1 MNFDVILGPRVA
13 KTYLGGFH
21 CFPLPLKLVGV
32 LFAVR
37 IKLNKTNKIIKKKTK
52 FGLPQWAQMTPEL
65 LS

>member
-1 MNFDVILGPRVA
+1 MNFDIILWPRVA

-21 CFPLPLKLVGV
+21 CFSLKLV

-37 IKLNKTNKIIKKKTK
+37 IKLNKTNKIIKNKTK
-52 FGLPQWAQMTPEL
+52 FDLPRWAQMTPEL

>member
-21 CFPLPLKLVGV
+21 YFPLPLKLVGV

-37 IKLNKTNKIIKKKTK
+37 IKLNKTN
-52 FGLPQWAQMTPEL
+52 
-65 LS
+65 

>member
-1 MNFDVILGPRVA
+1 MNFDVILEPRVA

-21 CFPLPLKLVGV
+21 CFLLPLKLVGV

-52 FGLPQWAQMTPEL
+52 FGLPRWAQMTPEL